1 MEGHQ
6 PTVEPLAGGQQLLT
20 AGQHLDCLP
29 LCQPDLQ
36 LDHFHHGAAEGKVA
50 HGGKTML
57 PEDLG
62 HGIGAAKQGVV
73 IGLDA
78 LQQVEQNGIVP
89 LEEGGTAGLE
99 TNGSPACPQRESR
112 RARKSQQRAM
122 FSCPREAARH
132 PGPFQQQDRP
142 LKMSLLERCLGI
154 HHQLG
159 PLPVALGDLIIMGHT
174 LVHLGQLL
182 AQLPGAR

>member
-6 PTVEPLAGGQQLLT
+6 PIVEPLAGGQQLLT

-50 HGGKTML
+50 YGGKTML

-99 TNGSPACPQRESR
+99 IKRLPLPARREKAAGRGNHSRGPCSPAR
-112 RARKSQQRAM
+112 RKPPA
-122 FSCPREAARH
+122 
-132 PGPFQQQDRP
+132 PGPVP
-142 LKMSLLERCLGI
+142 AA
-154 HHQLG
+154 G
-159 PLPVALGDLIIMGHT
+159 PP
-174 LVHLGQLL
+174 
-182 AQLPGAR
+182 AQNVPA

>member
-1 MEGHQ
+1 
-6 PTVEPLAGGQQLLT
+6 
-20 AGQHLDCLP
+20 
-29 LCQPDLQ
+29 
-36 LDHFHHGAAEGKVA
+36 
-50 HGGKTML
+50 ML

-99 TNGSPACPQRESR
+99 IKRLPCLPAEGKPQGEEITAEGHILLPAGSRP
-112 RARKSQQRAM
+112 
-122 FSCPREAARH
+122 H

-142 LKMSLLERCLGI
+142 LKMSLHERCLA
-154 HHQLG
+154 LPPARG
-159 PLPVALGDLIIMGHT
+159 PG
-174 LVHLGQLL
+174 
-182 AQLPGAR
+182 